1 MRKSTRALTALPTAA
16 PTVGVAG
23 PALATIQARPL
34 ERALAN
40 AAFQPRSGQ
49 PVIDWNRELITCR
62 AHRACCAQHRPA
74 HQRQLLPRS
83 PTRSPTRMENH
94 EIR

>member
-16 PTVGVAG
+16 PSVGVAG

-40 AAFQPRSGQ
+40 AAFQPGSGQ
-49 PVIDWNRELITCR
+49 SVIDWNRELITLLGTPGLLR
-62 AHRACCAQHRPA
+62 PTPAGSPASAPAQVA
-74 HQRQLLPRS
+74 DQVTNTNGES
-83 PTRSPTRMENH
+83 
-94 EIR
+94 